1 MANLGFVGLGV
12 MGSRM
17 VRRLLD
23 AGNAVIGYNRTKS
36 KAEWLLEQ
44 GMGWGGT
51 PRAVVEAADI
61 TFSMV
66 TNTQAVKAISG
77 GLAGVLAGLGPGKI
91 YIDMSTVSPS
101 FSQEL
106 AKQIEAK
113 GAAMLDSPV
122 SGSVITLEEG
132 KEFLSNYRS
141 GLYGYTYLE

>member
-23 AGNAVIGYNRTKS
+23 AGNAVIGYNRTKA

-44 GMGWGGT
+44 GMVWGET

-66 TNTQAVKAISG
+66 TNTQGVKAISG
-77 GLAGVLAGLGPGKI
+77 GLSGVLAGLGPGKI

-101 FSQEL
+101 ASREL
-106 AKQIEAK
+106 AAQVDRLGAK
-113 GAAMLDSPV
+113 ML
-122 SGSVITLEEG
+122 
-132 KEFLSNYRS
+132 
-141 GLYGYTYLE
+141 